1 VEQLKGRLEF
11 SEIQEFALQESL
23 SSEKERPARARG
35 GPTRC
40 RLNSTRSVVSGG
52 GTAKPLSKVIWRFAP
67 GVKCAERT
75 RDQTSAGL
83 LGVGGQ
89 VARFDRKRPRGD
101 SRRLQSLPLG
111 RPLRYRLREVQE
123 HDDPTGR
130 SQEAFTERWRGV
142 ELLPAPEG
150 IARRLYKWDTGR
162 RLPND
167 CARRRLR
174 RGLDRGVRPSS
185 RSPRAPC
192 CSRIPVR
199 EMGRPK
205 TTLWTRVRLRAR
217 RTGSR

>member
-1 VEQLKGRLEF
+1 
-11 SEIQEFALQESL
+11 
-23 SSEKERPARARG
+23 
-35 GPTRC
+35 
-40 RLNSTRSVVSGG
+40 
-52 GTAKPLSKVIWRFAP
+52 
-67 GVKCAERT
+67 
-75 RDQTSAGL
+75 
-83 LGVGGQ
+83 
-89 VARFDRKRPRGD
+89 VARFDRRRPRGD